1 MSRAIKFRGKSKETG
16 QWVYGGLV
24 QVSSAGSLA
33 IATIDDKGHLKLHE
47 IIKGTEGQYSGLN
60 DRNDLEIYER
70 DICKAEEMLFPFSGT
85 RTGIVKFYDG
95 SFLLE
100 NMDGKDGDYLFSE
113 TAETT
118 VIGNIHDN
126 PELLGGEAANA

>member
-1 MSRAIKFRGKSKETG
+1 MK
-16 QWVYGGLV
+16 Y
-24 QVSSAGSLA
+24 
-33 IATIDDKGHLKLHE
+33 H
-47 IIKGTEGQYSGLN
+47 
-60 DRNDLEIYER
+60 
-70 DICKAEEMLFPFSGT
+70 
-85 RTGIVKFYDG
+85 DG

-126 PELLGGEAANA
+126 PELLGERRRMHDIRTDRRDQALFHE

>member
-1 MSRAIKFRGKSKETG
+1 MSRANKFRGKSKETG

-24 QVSSAGSLA
+24 QVSIAGSLA
-33 IATIDDKGHLKLHE
+33 ISSLDDKGHLKLQE

-60 DRNDLEIYER
+60 DLREREIYEE
-70 DICKAEEMLFPFSGT
+70 DICTAEEMLFPLSGT
-85 RTGIVKFYDG
+85 RTGIVKYHDG

>member
-33 IATIDDKGHLKLHE
+33 IASLDDKGHLKLQE
-47 IIKGTEGQYSGLN
+47 IIPETVGQFVELPNYGMYEG
-60 DRNDLEIYER
+60 DIYEWER
-70 DICKAEEMLFPFSGT
+70 MSFYPLDDPMARGVVRHNEWAEWAVG
-85 RTGIVKFYDG
+85 G
-95 SFLLE
+95 FLL
-100 NMDGKDGDYLFSE
+100 NKIYHRG
-113 TAETT
+113 T

-126 PELLGGEAANA
+126 PELLGGEAAKA

>member
-1 MSRAIKFRGKSKETG
+1 MSRSIKFRGKSKETG

-33 IATIDDKGHLKLHE
+33 IATLDNKGHLKLHE
-47 IIKGTEGQYSGLN
+47 IIKKTEGQYSGLN
-60 DRNDLEIYER
+60 DRNDREIYDT
-70 DICKAEEMLFPFSGT
+70 DICNAEEMLFPLSGT
-85 RTGIVKFYDG
+85 RTGIVKYHDG